1 MDENIGGV
9 AVQPAVGCRC
19 ENITGSRCGVPT
31 PVVTVDTA
39 AWQVA
44 LKEATELFLEVLW
57 FVGLAADSPYQA
69 KLFESI
75 LRLKIR
81 SQDITDC
88 FTAVKLGI
96 RSGRMQDMSLQND
109 VLRLWGTDHFLI
121 PLNEVDPVTHQ
132 PWWSA
137 QERQRLD
144 QVLSALGEVHNGL
157 GTVVAFEKV
166 VKKMDGKRW
175 EYRHPREA
183 FINMIEATGW
193 RSQADANFNHVI
205 GWTQYHYP
213 AVAVK
218 AEHALM
224 AAESTAHSKEI
235 EMEADKRKKGR

>member
-1 MDENIGGV
+1 MDENFGGV
-9 AVQPAVGCRC
+9 AVQPAEGCRC
-19 ENITGSRCGVPT
+19 ENITGSRCGVT
-31 PVVTVDTA
+31 APVATVETA

-57 FVGLAADSPYQA
+57 FIGLAADSPYQA

-96 RSGRMQDMSLQND
+96 RLGRMQDMSLQND

-132 PWWSA
+132 PWWPA
-137 QERQRLD
+137 QQRQRLD

-175 EYRHPREA
+175 EYRRPREA
-183 FINMIEATGW
+183 FVNMIEATGW
-193 RSQADANFNHVI
+193 RLQADANFHHVI
-205 GWTQYHYP
+205 GCTQYLYP
-213 AVAVK
+213 AVKVK
-218 AEHALM
+218 AEHALK
-224 AAESTAHSKEI
+224 AAESTARSKEI
-235 EMEADKRKKGR
+235 AREEQRKKGR